1 MVLKSSVPLSCRPV
15 FPLILS
21 AHPRRSKFL
30 SNVNVEMTTC
40 YSLISDSISGHSSP
54 PPPPPTKKII
64 ARLLNS
70 FPYLYELLSCF
81 LCALRWVVSGARKSF
96 PGHLHWSFTY
106 DQLGDRRI
114 SDVDMRKIL
123 PCLLRKTYVIYVT
136 VGRFINRS
144 QRTL

>member
-1 MVLKSSVPLSCRPV
+1 MVLKSSMPLSCRPV

-30 SNVNVEMTTC
+30 PNVNVDMTTC
-40 YSLISDSISGHSSP
+40 YSLISDPISGHSSP
-54 PPPPPTKKII
+54 LCPLKKNL

-70 FPYLYELLSCF
+70 FLFLNKPLTCF
-81 LCALRWVVSGARKSF
+81 LCALRWVISGARKSF
-96 PGHLHWSFTY
+96 PEHLHWFFTY

-114 SDVDMRKIL
+114 SDVNMRKTL
-123 PCLLRKTYVIYVT
+123 LCLLHKTCVIDVT
-136 VGRFINRS
+136 VGLFINRS